1 VTAAQPATAAR
12 PPAAAARPPAAA
24 ARRGWAPRLALAV
37 KRVLDVS
44 VAATLLVVCALPLLV
59 LGLIMRA
66 SLRGPALF
74 RQVRV
79 VGHGRLAEILKIRT
93 LRAHGNPDT
102 CWITPL
108 GQSST
113 RLGRFL
119 RATHVDELPQLV
131 NVLRGELSLVGP
143 RPERPYF
150 HRRFAAEI
158 PGYEGRT
165 RMKAGLTGWA
175 QVHGLTGNTSITD
188 RAALDN
194 AYIDNWSLRLDLAI
208 LARTAWLVILAAAGL
223 RPAASTATSPT
234 PAPAGAASSQGGH
247 S

>member
-1 VTAAQPATAAR
+1 VAVAGA
-12 PPAAAARPPAAA
+12 
-24 ARRGWAPRLALAV
+24 LLAV
-37 KRVLDVS
+37 
-44 VAATLLVVCALPLLV
+44 CAVPLLV
-59 LGLIMRA
+59 LGVAMRV
-66 SLRGPALF
+66 SLHRPALF

-79 VGHGRLAEILKIRT
+79 VGPGRLAEVLKIRT
-93 LRAHGNPDT
+93 LRAYGNPDT

-108 GQSST
+108 DQSST

-119 RATHVDELPQLV
+119 RATHLDELPQLI

-150 HRRFAAEI
+150 HRRFTAEI
-158 PGYEGRT
+158 PGYVGRT

-208 LARTAWLVILAAAGL
+208 IARTAWLMI
-223 RPAASTATSPT
+223 
-234 PAPAGAASSQGGH
+234 QGGH